1 MSSKDTQRGSFQSTL
16 VFILASLGSAVGMAN
31 LIAFPP
37 LLAEHGIVFLFVY
50 LMLTLMIGVP
60 LMSME
65 ISIGHAA
72 KSSPIVSYEKLG
84 NRKWRFVGIINVI
97 CCFVIFPIF
106 VILFVWTCR
115 YFIGFVFN
123 SAPQSFG
130 DYGQNHAGEMI
141 LIATGLIVLNIVIV
155 SRGVSDGI
163 GKVSKFVVP
172 IFGLMLL
179 FFAIRNLSNWP
190 AVVEGFSKTLKLP
203 GSPSQW
209 MSMLTS
215 SVGQAFFSLSLGAG
229 SMLMYGSYLK
239 SSSGMQRPAK
249 IVTLSN
255 IIVQSDTAVGLI
267 CCLFVL
273 PLGLSLT
280 PGIGLIFSTMFEYFS
295 ALPHIFG
302 AIFFLCLSFI
312 ALTMTI
318 SVFEP
323 VVGSIVEIFNKPRW
337 MASSIVGAIG
347 LVIVIPMALSFG
359 QNQALTAITGT
370 QSFFSLMF
378 DIFMNIALP
387 FSGLM
392 TILFVN
398 RVWKLKSFEKESGL
412 EHSPGF
418 VRSYIRICAVFV
430 TPALLVLLLVVQLI
444 AFFSGL

>member
-1 MSSKDTQRGSFQSTL
+1 MTSKDTQRGNFQSTF

-37 LLAEHGIVFLFVY
+37 LLAEHGIMFLFVY

-65 ISIGHAA
+65 ISVGHAA

-84 NRKWRFVGIINVI
+84 NRQWRFVGIINII

-141 LIATGLIVLNIVIV
+141 LIAVALISLNMVIV

-179 FFAIRNLSNWP
+179 FFALRNLSSWP
-190 AVVEGFSKTLKLP
+190 AVVDGFSKTLKMP
-203 GSPSQW
+203 RSW
-209 MSMLTS
+209 TSMLTS

-239 SSSGMQRPAK
+239 SNSEMKRPQK

-255 IIVQSDTAVGLI
+255 IIVQSDTAVGLV

-280 PGIGLIFSTMFEYFS
+280 PGIGLIFSTMFEYFNN
-295 ALPHIFG
+295 LPHIFG

-323 VVGSIVEIFNKPRW
+323 VVGSIVEIFGKPRW
-337 MASSIVGAIG
+337 MASLIVGIIG
-347 LVIVIPMALSFG
+347 LLIVIPMALSFG
-359 QNQALTAITGT
+359 QSPALTAITGN

-398 RVWKLKSFEKESGL
+398 RVWTLKAFEKESGL
-412 EHSPGF
+412 DNSSGF
-418 VRSYIRICAVFV
+418 VKKYIRICAVFV
-430 TPALLVLLLVVQLI
+430 TPTLLVLLLAVQLI
-444 AFFSGL
+444 AFINGL